1 MENKYIPIVRKNNSP
16 LEYFCIFGERCSGT
30 NFLEQALLEKKAL
43 DQLLTGKSLFGKD
56 GAFAPMLKNFIE
68 TALEAEMENH
78 LSLSDSGD
86 KNKRNGKGKKT
97 IKSGVGTFEI
107 QTPTDRNSSFEPEI
121 IKKRQ
126 TILAEN
132 LSEKIIGLY
141 GLGMGLRDI
150 SSHIKEMYDTN
161 ISHTVLSQITDK
173 IIPDIKAWQSRPL
186 EAMYCIVWLDAM
198 HYKVRVDGKVEHKA
212 LYNILGINKEGH
224 KEVLGMYISQSEG
237 ANFWLQVLT
246 DLQQRGL
253 NDILIACTDNLKGFS
268 EAILS
273 IFPKTQI
280 QKCVIHQIRNSLK
293 YVASKDQKAFM
304 KDLKLVYKAINK
316 SVAEDELLNLEQK
329 WGDKYPIVI
338 ESWQR
343 NWEELSQYFEYTEP
357 IRRII
362 YTTNAV
368 EGFHRQVRKV
378 TKTKGAFVN
387 DMALL
392 KLVYLTTKN
401 IEKKWT
407 APLQN
412 WSLIIQQL
420 YIKFGERIPLD
431 ISLSKSS

>member
-1 MENKYIPIVRKNNSP
+1 MRQE
-16 LEYFCIFGERCSGT
+16 
-30 NFLEQALLEKKAL
+30 EQELLEKKAL
-43 DQLLTGKSLFGKD
+43 DHLLSGKSLFGKE
-56 GAFAPMLKNFIE
+56 GAFAPMLKSFIE
-68 TALEAEMENH
+68 KALEAEMGNH
-78 LSLSDSGD
+78 LSQSDSSE

-97 IKSGVGTFEI
+97 VKSGLGTFEI
-107 QTPTDRNSSFEPEI
+107 QTPTDRNSSFEPEL

-141 GLGMGLRDI
+141 ALGMGLRDI

-186 EAMYCIVWLDAM
+186 ESMYCIVWLDAM
-198 HYKVRVDGKVEHKA
+198 HYKVRFDGKVQHKA

-224 KEVLGMYISQSEG
+224 KEVLGMYLSQSEG

-253 NDILIACTDNLKGFS
+253 NDVLIACTDNLKGFS

-316 SVAEDELLNLEQK
+316 NVAEDELLNLEEK

-338 ESWQR
+338 QSWQR

-392 KLVYLTTKN
+392 KLVYLATKN
-401 IEKKWT
+401 IQKKWT
-407 APLQN
+407 SPLHN